1 MHKGRQRRGWNGW
14 GAQVEQERGVC
25 ARGRQR
31 GNGGE
36 TAASQHR
43 GSLQEMVAELSL
55 TDTPFRGD
63 SSVEVLLACRAALVN
78 HCHSRHVLSASQ
90 PVWVTALAVCQ
101 IRKRSFR
108 PVSARHTSHVQVRR
122 TRAHNRTPVV
132 ATIILKKK
140 KSVIAAVQSHARAF
154 CVLVRSYTRSQ
165 GDPSL
170 RFIWEWNH
178 IRSPLVSFY
187 THRPHSKN

>member
-90 PVWVTALAVCQ
+90 PVWVTALAVYQ

-140 KSVIAAVQSHARAF
+140 ERNCRGAVTRARVLRARTQLHALTRWSIAAVHMGMK
-154 CVLVRSYTRSQ
+154 SYQ
-165 GDPSL
+165 IPS
-170 RFIWEWNH
+170 R
-178 IRSPLVSFY
+178 
-187 THRPHSKN
+187 